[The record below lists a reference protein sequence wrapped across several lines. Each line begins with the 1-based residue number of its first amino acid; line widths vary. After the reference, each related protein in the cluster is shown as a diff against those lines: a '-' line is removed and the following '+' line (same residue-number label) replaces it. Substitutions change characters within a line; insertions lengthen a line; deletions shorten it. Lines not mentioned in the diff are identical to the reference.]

1 MNKHLRKL
9 SKAFFTLAL
18 MTLWVFNLNAQE
30 IKVSGTVTDSET
42 GETLIGVNVTA
53 VTNKSMGTVTD
64 IDGKYSLSVP
74 DTVKALS
81 FSFVGYTTQEIEI
94 TSNVINVKLA
104 PGQQLTEVVVVGY
117 GTQKTREVTSAVS
130 SVKAEDFNQGN
141 ISDPIQLIQ
150 GKVAGLSIAKAG
162 SDPNGDFNI
171 RLRGLSTF
179 GSNTEPLIVI
189 DGIPGANMKSIDPQ
203 DIVSIDVLKD
213 ASAAAIYGT
222 RGASGVILI
231 TTKKGEYSPDG
242 KGFNVEFGTSLTY
255 ETVARQLNVLSP
267 EDYLMLIEKK
277 GDSTNNY
284 GSSTDWFDEITSPS
298 LSETYNLAIN
308 GADENTNYRVAVNYR
323 DVDGVLQGTGF
334 NQLNGRINLSQRS
347 LKDKLLF
354 DINLSS
360 TLRNED
366 YAPGEAMQYATI
378 YNPTAPVS
386 ADDPFSEEWGGYF
399 QRQAFYFYNPKAIID
414 QSTLDGKKYNI
425 QGGLKGTYEII
436 KGLKASAF
444 YSFTA
449 NNDLYGTYWSKY
461 ALYTPYAVGSHEGF
475 ARMETKDYF
484 NHMMELTG
492 SYEKTIE
499 KFSFTLLGGYS
510 WQEATSESFWAFGKG
525 FLSDDFSY
533 NDLGS
538 ASSDISNTDA
548 MDSYKEKTTLIGFYG
563 RATANYDN
571 GVFLTMNFRRD
582 GSSMFGENKK
592 WGNFPGVS
600 AGVDLAKYIPI
611 PYVDR
616 LKLRGG
622 YGVTGNL
629 PSGPYRSKLLYNA
642 SDKNFFYNGDY
653 IQAFAP
659 TRNNNPDLQWETK
672 QDIGFGIDFAILDY
686 RVSGSIDYYQSNSSD
701 LILEY
706 DVPVPPYPAPRMW
719 LNLGEL
725 KNSGVEFAVKYQ
737 TLPGRELLWTSELNF
752 AKFFD
757 TKLVKITDTLTGN
770 ESELWFGELGD
781 PGLIG
786 KQTIFVEE
794 GGSIG
799 QIMAPIYM
807 YTDTNGIMQFRGAEG
822 DTTSAPTKDDYVVVG
837 NGLPD
842 FQFGWG
848 NTFSYKG
855 FYLNF
860 FLRAVIGHSL
870 VNVNNAKFGVP
881 VVLGIQSGMEQIL
894 DFQDVTN
901 GPEYSNVHVEK
912 ADFLRLDNWSFG
924 YNFKIK
930 ENDYIQSV
938 KLYLAGQNLFT
949 ITKYSGVD
957 SEVRYVDTRDNDNAL
972 APGLD
977 RQNTYFSTRTF
988 TLGVNVVF

>member
-1 MNKHLRKL
+1 MNNHLRSLLKVGFIGL
-9 SKAFFTLAL
+9 FMVLGTAGLF
-18 MTLWVFNLNAQE
+18 AQE
-30 IKVSGTVTDSET
+30 KKVSGVVKDSET

-53 VTNKSMGTVTD
+53 ATDKSMGTVTD
-64 IDGKYSLSVP
+64 IDGKYSFTLP
-74 DTVKALS
+74 DTVKALN
-81 FSFVGYTTQEIEI
+81 FSFVGYAPQVIEI
-94 TSNVINVKLA
+94 TSNVINVTLS

-150 GKVAGLSIAKAG
+150 GKVAGLSIAKPG
-162 SDPNGDFNI
+162 SDPNADFNI

-189 DGIPGANMKSIDPQ
+189 DGIPGANMKSIDPS

-231 TTKKGEYSPDG
+231 TTKKGEYVPGG
-242 KGFNVEFGTSLTY
+242 KAFNVEFGTSLTY
-255 ETVARQLNVLSP
+255 ETVARQLNVLSTD
-267 EDYLMLIEKK
+267 DYLKLTE
-277 GDSTNNY
+277 DDTTNHY
-284 GSSTDWFDEITSPS
+284 GSNTDWFDEITKPS

-308 GADENTNYRVAVNYR
+308 GADENTSYRVAVNYR
-323 DVDGVLQGTGF
+323 DVDGVVMGTGF
-334 NQLNGRINLSQRS
+334 NQLNGRLNLTQRA
-347 LKDKLLF
+347 LEDKLTF
-354 DINLSS
+354 DVNLSS

-366 YAPGEAMQYATI
+366 YAPSEAMQYATI
-378 YNPTAPVS
+378 FNPTAPVK

-399 QRQAFYFYNPKAIID
+399 QRSAFYFYNPVAIIE
-414 QSTLDGKKYNI
+414 QSDLDGKKYNI

-444 YSFTA
+444 YSLTM
-449 NNDLYGTYWSKY
+449 NNDLYGTYWSKN
-461 ALYTPYAVGSHEGF
+461 ALYTAFGTGSHEGF
-475 ARMETKDYF
+475 AKMETRDYF
-484 NHMMELTG
+484 NHMLELQG
-492 SYEKTIE
+492 SYEKTID
-499 KFSFTLLGGYS
+499 KLSFTLLGGYS
-510 WQEATSESFWAFGKG
+510 WQEATTQGFWAFGKG

-538 ASSDISNTDA
+538 SSGEVDNADQ
-548 MDSYKEKTTLIGFYG
+548 MDSWKNKTTLIGFYA

-571 GVFLTMNFRRD
+571 GVFLTLNFRRD
-582 GSSMFGENKK
+582 GSSMFGENNK
-592 WGNFPGVS
+592 WGNFPGIS
-600 AGVDLAKYIPI
+600 AGVDIAKYVAI

-616 LKLRGG
+616 LKFRGG

-629 PSGPYRSKLLYNA
+629 PPDPYLSKLLYNA
-642 SDKNFFYNGDY
+642 SDAYFFYNGEY
-653 IQAFAP
+653 IQAFEP

-672 QDIGFGIDFAILDY
+672 QDIGFGLDYAILDY
-686 RVSGSIDYYQSNSSD
+686 RITGSIDYYQSTSSD

-725 KNSGVEFAVKYQ
+725 KNSGIEFAIQYR
-737 TLPGRELLWTSELNF
+737 TLPSREFLWTTELNF
-752 AKFFD
+752 ANFFD
-757 TKLVKITDTLTGN
+757 TKLVEITDTLTGN
-770 ESELWFGELGD
+770 ESTLWFGQLGD

-786 KQTIFVEE
+786 KESIMVEE
-794 GGSIG
+794 GSPIG
-799 QIMAPIYM
+799 QIVAPIYM
-807 YTDTNGIMQFRGAEG
+807 YTDTNGIMHFKGGANG
-822 DTTSAPTKDDYVVVG
+822 DTTRVSKADYVVVG

-894 DFQDVTN
+894 DFQDASN

-912 ADFLRLDNWSFG
+912 ADFLRLDNWSVG

-930 ENDYIQSV
+930 ENDYVKSV
-938 KLYLAGQNLFT
+938 KLYFSGQNLFT
-949 ITKYSGVD
+949 ITNYSGVD
-957 SEVRYVDTRDNDNAL
+957 PEVRYVDTWDNDNPL

-977 RQNTYFSTRTF
+977 RQNTYFSTRSF
-988 TLGVNVVF
+988 TLGVSVVF